1 MALDPVSSGEQADR
15 RWRGMRRRAAD
26 TRPASDW
33 REVEDAS
40 APGGLGCL
48 TGPPAGQVS
57 GLTGKLAQ
65 VSSSILLCFIFC
77 LFSFYLFGHCFKFKQ
92 DSKPVPTPLKYFYV
106 ARWTFAK
113 HIKHFSGI

>member
-1 MALDPVSSGEQADR
+1 MAPLASSR
-15 RWRGMRRRAAD
+15 RSATSRSWRATGAHASG
-26 TRPASDW
+26 TRSVFEW

-65 VSSSILLCFIFC
+65 VSSSVLLCFIFC

-106 ARWTFAK
+106 ARWTFPK
-113 HIKHFSGI
+113 HIKHFRGI